1 MDLCPYLCSRLLEL
15 TSGCSF
21 PIEALKNVEW
31 LRPRM
36 RQYQSTTNNMSKA
49 IREIGF
55 ESAKSLAAKG
65 ALWEVLKKYYPSA
78 WQDG

>member
-1 MDLCPYLCSRLLEL
+1 
-15 TSGCSF
+15 
-21 PIEALKNVEW
+21 
-31 LRPRM
+31 
-36 RQYQSTTNNMSKA
+36 MSKA